1 MVENEGLFPVKEA
14 EYGERYKADF
24 MTQYRDFVASANQIS
39 AKRHQ
44 ANQFFSSINTVLL
57 MGSGFIPGKE
67 MALHWQVVIAGALLC
82 VIWRR
87 MIMAYSDLNS
97 AKFKVILAMEEN
109 LPVAVYK
116 TEWQHI
122 KKAKGKTLSSIESL
136 VPRLFIAAYIL
147 VYITNVLSTGG
158 MLDGESTR
166 NIITYWR

>member
-1 MVENEGLFPVKEA
+1 MSENEQLLAVQEVQ
-14 EYGERYKADF
+14 YGEHYRADF

-39 AKRHQ
+39 SRRHQ

-67 MALHWQVVIAGALLC
+67 MVLHWQVVVAGALLC

-87 MIMAYSDLNS
+87 MIVAYSSLNS
-97 AKFKVILAMEEN
+97 AKFKVILEMEEH

-116 TEWQHI
+116 TEWQHF
-122 KKAKGKTLSSIESL
+122 KKADGKTLTSVESL

-147 VYITNVLSTGG
+147 VYIISILTIGENTNV
-158 MLDGESTR
+158 
-166 NIITYWR
+166 

>member
-1 MVENEGLFPVKEA
+1 MSENEGLFAVQEA
-14 EYGERYKADF
+14 QYGEHYKADL
-24 MTQYRDFVASANQIS
+24 MTQYRDFVASANQVS

-57 MGSGFIPGKE
+57 MGSGFIPGKQ
-67 MALHWQVVIAGALLC
+67 MILHWQVVIAGALLC

-87 MIMAYSDLNS
+87 MIVAYSDLNS

-116 TEWQHI
+116 TEWQHF
-122 KKAKGKTLSSIESL
+122 KKANGKTLSSVESL

-147 VYITNVLSTGG
+147 VYIVSILTTGEKPD
-158 MLDGESTR
+158 DGSTR